1 MQYLCGI
8 TYILALI
15 FTVVTTMA
23 RPYDNS
29 FRDVYETEPIFQV
42 SIKIATHFFIL
53 VAWSASSK
61 CFMLLNRFQNLQKEK
76 RKKEK
81 KKNPVEKL

>member
-42 SIKIATHFFIL
+42 SIKISTCCFYSDGL
-53 VAWSASSK
+53 V
-61 CFMLLNRFQNLQKEK
+61 CFLEVFHAAELFPKFAK
-76 RKKEK
+76 IKKIK
-81 KKNPVEKL
+81 K